1 MKNGNDEVLEKL
13 KSNHMLEQDIIQF
26 IGGSSSNDRQKFP
39 ERIED
44 VNQNRT

>member
-26 IGGSSSNDRQKFP
+26 IGGSNDRQKFP